1 MARLAAG
8 VKKRADGK
16 LEKRFTVNGERFSVY
31 GSTNKEL
38 SEKEQELREK
48 IRDGKL
54 EKVVKMPDGK
64 KVTIYG
70 HSRAELQEQEKKI
83 KDGVIVS
90 FDDMTV
96 DEYFQQW
103 IERKRQEVKSS
114 TVYRY
119 IEQYRSF
126 IKKDFAQMK
135 MKDIAKAHIIN
146 WKRGMDMGGRLSP
159 STINSVLTLFRNIL
173 NTAVDD
179 EIIDKNPSNKIKLS
193 RIIVKATEKHH
204 RALTKEEEQTFFKA
218 AEGTFYYELLSF
230 MHKTGL
236 RIGEAGALLWSDIDY
251 EKGVI
256 HVNKTLV
263 QTEEGSTEVGDPK
276 TGAGKRNIP
285 LDIDDALIS
294 ILESQRKK
302 QKIVSIDQNQ
312 NYVFMSTRDSRICN
326 SRVNAAI
333 KLICNN
339 LEKEGGIHI
348 EHFTAHALRDTFATR
363 KIEAGMNPK
372 MLMYLMGHSSFRMTM
387 DLYAQA
393 LPDAVKEECNRIK
406 KVV

>member
-38 SEKEQELREK
+38 TEKEQELREK
-48 IRDGKL
+48 LREGKL
-54 EKVVKMPDGK
+54 EKVVKLPDGK
-64 KVTIYG
+64 KVTLYG
-70 HSRAELQEQEKKI
+70 HSRAELQEQEMKI
-83 KDGVIVS
+83 EMGGIIS
-90 FDDMTV
+90 FDDLTM

-103 IERKRQEVKSS
+103 IERKRQEIKPS
-114 TVYRY
+114 TIYKY
-119 IEQYRSF
+119 LEQYRASIEKCF
-126 IKKDFAQMK
+126 GQTKI
-135 MKDIAKAHIIN
+135 KDITRAHIVK
-146 WKRGMDMGGRLSP
+146 WKFEMDTVKKLSP
-159 STINSVLTLFRNIL
+159 RTTNGHLMFLRNIL

-179 EIIDKNPSNKIKLS
+179 EIIDKNPGHRIKLS
-193 RIIVKATEKHH
+193 RISEKATEKHH
-204 RALTKEEEQTFFKA
+204 RALTKEEERAFFEE
-218 AEGTFYYELLSF
+218 AEGTFYYELLAL

-256 HVNKTLV
+256 HVTKTLI
-263 QTEEGSTEVGDPK
+263 QTENGSTEVGDPK
-276 TGAGKRNIP
+276 TGAGKRDIP
-285 LDIDDALIS
+285 LDIDDSLIS
-294 ILESQRKK
+294 ILESQRRK

-312 NYVFMSTRDSRICN
+312 NFVFMSVRDTRICN

-333 KLICNN
+333 KLICNS
-339 LEKEGGIHI
+339 LEKRTGIRI